1 MKFCRREAFLEQWL
15 VWRPQWSSP
24 NERKL
29 QKPVRALRVSKP
41 PGPVTIT
48 RLMLS
53 TSKLFGSIL
62 RRKKWE
68 NAYASARIQR
78 RVYWWLDGEAP
89 KNNSK
94 KVGQGRRFKR
104 SCQTLRGVSR
114 KAPSEMRISGPLY
127 LTIIQRPK
135 TEVWYAKSKMGE
147 HKLGSIMITLTKT
160 LNVNGKRIPNHS
172 TRKSVVAKL
181 KIA

>member
-1 MKFCRREAFLEQWL
+1 
-15 VWRPQWSSP
+15 
-24 NERKL
+24 
-29 QKPVRALRVSKP
+29 
-41 PGPVTIT
+41 
-48 RLMLS
+48 MLS